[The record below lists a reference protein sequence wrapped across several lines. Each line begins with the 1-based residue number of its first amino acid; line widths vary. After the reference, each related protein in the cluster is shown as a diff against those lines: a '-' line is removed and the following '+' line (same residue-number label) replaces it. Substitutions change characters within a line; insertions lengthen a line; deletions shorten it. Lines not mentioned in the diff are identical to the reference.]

1 MMQRRSD
8 YRVATRVCRGGTRAR
23 TGKKTRLLA
32 AFGISAL
39 LAFAGV
45 AEPIHADGLTD
56 WQGLWAGTC
65 RTSRPGGPVQEF
77 KTSLNIRPLSAD
89 SRRYSWTLTYGAV
102 GGRERQVRSYE
113 IVAVDPSRGHYL
125 IDEKNGL
132 KLDAYM
138 VANQIFMPFAIGRV
152 LITAKYV
159 RMNQGIVM
167 ELPSFPV
174 QPSRQTCLHANPAT
188 CARSFALSS
197 LQLCFLRRSE

>member
-1 MMQRRSD
+1 M
-8 YRVATRVCRGGTRAR
+8 
-23 TGKKTRLLA
+23 KPRLLA
-32 AFGISAL
+32 ACGTFAL
-39 LAFAGV
+39 IAFAGV
-45 AEPIHADGLTD
+45 PGPLHAAGLTD

-65 RTSRPGGPVQEF
+65 RSIRPGGPAQEF
-77 KTSLNIRPLSAD
+77 KTSLNIRPISAD
-89 SRRYSWTLTYGAV
+89 GRRYSWTLTYGAV

-113 IVAVDPSRGHYL
+113 IVAVDPARGHYL

-159 RMNQGIVM
+159 RMNGGVVM

-174 QPSRQTCLHANPAT
+174 QPSRQTCLRSNPET

-197 LQLCFLRRSE
+197 LQLCFLRRSG